1 VYTTNGGKKRKKFV
15 IRDFNAAMN
24 TRRCA
29 VLKTR
34 PAEMMRANSVGEPR
48 KVELYAEKSKPVAG
62 GQSKNAGMHLRIDIH
77 LPCTL
82 VKTFCQFARAL
93 VHGYTLMRA
102 DAITLA
108 MRL

>member
-1 VYTTNGGKKRKKFV
+1 MT
-15 IRDFNAAMN
+15 
-24 TRRCA
+24 
-29 VLKTR
+29 
-34 PAEMMRANSVGEPR
+34 RANSVGEPR
-48 KVELYAEKSKPVAG
+48 KVELYAGKSKPVAG

>member
-1 VYTTNGGKKRKKFV
+1 
-15 IRDFNAAMN
+15 
-24 TRRCA
+24 
-29 VLKTR
+29 
-34 PAEMMRANSVGEPR
+34 MMRANSVGEPR

-62 GQSKNAGMHLRIDIH
+62 GPVQKRRDAPANRYSF
-77 LPCTL
+77 TL
-82 VKTFCQFARAL
+82 HTRENVLSVCARAL